1 MMWSVFIDALVSF
14 TNIFVFGYFLF
25 VMANY
30 IAILYYA
37 FGLLR
42 TYRRR
47 QRALRAP
54 WTQAA
59 RAVPPISVFVPMYN
73 EAEVCVETARSMLS
87 LRYPSLDIIMIN
99 DGSKDDTMERLKTK
113 YRLTENI
120 RYQSS
125 QLPTEKVKAVYRSR
139 TNHNLWVIDKENGG
153 KVDALN
159 AGLNYCRTPLFCA
172 VDADSLLERDS
183 LRQLVTPFLSDS
195 RTIAAGGNVRIV
207 NDCDVRGGHVRKV
220 ALPKKLIAQFQ
231 VLEYMRAFV
240 AARAGWAALDML
252 MIISGA
258 FGLFRRDCVAK
269 VGGFNPDA
277 IGEDMELIF
286 RLHRYFRDRDEEYRI
301 AYVPDAVAWTEC
313 PETYKVLGKQRDRWH
328 RGLTQLLFIHKKMAL
343 NPEYGRLGLVGYP
356 YFFLVEFLGPV
367 FEVMGYIVVGVT
379 VAMGWL
385 NPAFAALLLAF
396 ALLFGFAYSLA
407 SIALEELTF
416 RRYTRKRDVIRLI
429 WLSVLEN
436 FGYRQMTVFWRLRGI
451 WKYMS
456 GDMSWGDMTRTG
468 FQTAK

>member
-1 MMWSVFIDALVSF
+1 V
-14 TNIFVFGYFLF
+14 TH
-25 VMANY
+25 
-30 IAILYYA
+30 
-37 FGLLR
+37 
-42 TYRRR
+42 
-47 QRALRAP
+47 
-54 WTQAA
+54 
-59 RAVPPISVFVPMYN
+59 
-73 EAEVCVETARSMLS
+73 
-87 LRYPSLDIIMIN
+87 
-99 DGSKDDTMERLKTK
+99 
-113 YRLTENI
+113 
-120 RYQSS
+120 
-125 QLPTEKVKAVYRSR
+125 
-139 TNHNLWVIDKENGG
+139 HNLWVIDKENGG

-159 AGLNYCRTPLFCA
+159 AGINYCRTPLFCA

-207 NDCDVRGGHVRKV
+207 NDCEVRGGNVRKV

-258 FGLFRRDCVAK
+258 FGLFRRDIVAK
-269 VGGFNPDA
+269 VGGFDPDA

-286 RLHRYFRDRDEEYRI
+286 RLHRHFRDSDEEYKI

-313 PETYKVLGKQRDRWH
+313 PETYEILGKQRDRWH

-343 NPEYGRLGLVGYP
+343 NPEYGRLGLFGYP

-367 FEVMGYIVVGVT
+367 FELLGYVVVGFT

-385 NPAFAALLLAF
+385 NPVFAALLLAF

-407 SIALEELTF
+407 AIALEELTF

-436 FGYRQMTVFWRLRGI
+436 FGYRQMTVYWRIRGI
-451 WKYMS
+451 WKYLA

-468 FQTAK
+468 YQTAE